1 MEKKVNINFEE
12 KNYECK
18 IGSTDDQT
26 MNITISNE
34 GLAKFNGSIKLKDIY
49 EKIPAL
55 EDYTMKEIFAV
66 FEDLKDEKFQIKKE
80 EDKFKFSILIKILN
94 KEKTLNVDISEV
106 TQSEDD
112 LIKYLMKT
120 IKSQEER
127 ITKLENELKALK
139 ESNK

>member
-1 MEKKVNINFEE
+1 M
-12 KNYECK
+12 
-18 IGSTDDQT
+18 
-26 MNITISNE
+26 
-34 GLAKFNGSIKLKDIY
+34 
-49 EKIPAL
+49 
-55 EDYTMKEIFAV
+55 
-66 FEDLKDEKFQIKKE
+66 
-80 EDKFKFSILIKILN
+80 IKILN

>member
-34 GLAKFNGSIKLKDIY
+34 GLTKFNGSINLKDIY
-49 EKIPAL
+49 EKISAL

-94 KEKTLNVDISEV
+94 KENALNVDISEV

-127 ITKLENELKALK
+127 ITKLENELKAIK

>member
-1 MEKKVNINFEE
+1 
-12 KNYECK
+12 
-18 IGSTDDQT
+18 
-26 MNITISNE
+26 
-34 GLAKFNGSIKLKDIY
+34 
-49 EKIPAL
+49 
-55 EDYTMKEIFAV
+55 MKEIFAV

-127 ITKLENELKALK
+127 ITKLENELKAIK

>member
-34 GLAKFNGSIKLKDIY
+34 GLAKFNGNISLKDIY

-55 EDYTMKEIFAV
+55 
-66 FEDLKDEKFQIKKE
+66 
-80 EDKFKFSILIKILN
+80 
-94 KEKTLNVDISEV
+94 
-106 TQSEDD
+106 
-112 LIKYLMKT
+112 
-120 IKSQEER
+120 
-127 ITKLENELKALK
+127 
-139 ESNK
+139 

>member
-34 GLAKFNGSIKLKDIY
+34 GLTKFNGNISLKNIY

-112 LIKYLMKT
+112 LIQYLMKT